1 MGVEAGIHATGVLA
15 RAVAEGRDSLLEPE
29 TFALVSALGFRVPR
43 QLFVHGAAGVAHA
56 DLTVLGGDRVVV
68 KVASPAILHKTDV
81 GGVNVVPATPT
92 AVVRA
97 VRDMSERLAEY
108 PLAGFT
114 IQEFVPH
121 PERVGAEL
129 LVALR
134 HTEDFGPVVSL
145 GAGGVH
151 AELFGRHLRAG
162 DGLAMFVRGEAPD
175 AWERTLRAK
184 PVLRLAV
191 GGGRDRHPLIEPDVL
206 LALVRLLLDFAESP
220 DGAGVAEL
228 EINPLALTPSGPVAL
243 DALVTLR
250 RAPRPTA
257 APRPLA
263 KLRHLLRPERIALVG
278 VSEGDNPGRVI
289 LRNLLRG
296 GFAPD
301 RVLLVKP
308 GAAEIEGVRCWP
320 TLEALPHAVDV
331 CVLAVGAPQVPGL
344 LRAIVTHRRA
354 EGVIVIPGGLG
365 ETAGSEGL
373 AEEVA
378 RTLAEARATSWG
390 GPLVNGGNC
399 LGIRSAP
406 GGYDTTF
413 IPDYKLPPPAAEAA
427 PLAFIAQSGAFAV
440 ARWSK
445 LAGLSPRYL
454 ISVGNQLDL
463 TVGDYLTYLK
473 DDPEVRVFA
482 CYVEGFRPGD
492 GRRWLAAARAIVASG
507 RTVLLYRGARTTAGV
522 RAGASH
528 TAAIAGDYAVTLELA
543 RTAGVLVA
551 DTLDEFDDWLRVFT
565 LLDDR
570 PARGRR
576 LGAVSNAGFECVA
589 IADAMAGLEPGR
601 LGPDTTR
608 RIVTALAAGGLEGV
622 VSTQLPLDL
631 TPTMDATG
639 YETCVRAVL
648 EDDGV
653 DVGVVGCVPL
663 TPALATLPAGAGHAE
678 DAARADALAARLGR
692 LRHTV
697 RKPWVAVVD
706 AGSGYDALVSLL
718 EAARIPTFR
727 SADRAVRALAAYCA
741 PRPACTGE
749 DTT

>member
-1 MGVEAGIHATGVLA
+1 MHATGVIA
-15 RAVAEGRDSLLEPE
+15 QAVAEGRDSLLEPE
-29 TFALVSALGFRVPR
+29 AFALVSALGLRVPR
-43 QLFVHGAAGVAHA
+43 QLFVRAAAEAARA
-56 DLTVLGGDRVVV
+56 DLTMLGGDRVVV

-81 GGVNVVPATPT
+81 GGVAVVPATPT

-108 PLAGFT
+108 PVAGFT
-114 IQEFVPH
+114 LQEFVPH

-134 HTEDFGPVVSL
+134 YTEDFGPVVSV

-162 DGLAMFVRGEAPD
+162 DGLAMFVRGEDPV
-175 AWERTLRAK
+175 AWERTVGTK

-191 GGGRDRHPLIEPDVL
+191 GCGRDRDPLVAQDVL
-206 LALVRLLLDFAESP
+206 LGLVRLLLDFAETP
-220 DGAGVAEL
+220 DGAAIGEL
-228 EINPLALTPSGPVAL
+228 EINPLALTPTGPVAL

-250 RAPRPTA
+250 RAPGPTA
-257 APRPLA
+257 AARPLH
-263 KLRHLLRPERIALVG
+263 KLRHLLQPGRIALVG

-289 LRNLLRG
+289 LRNLLRS
-296 GFAPD
+296 GFARD
-301 RVLLVKP
+301 RVFVVKRGVP
-308 GAAEIEGVRCWP
+308 AIDGVRCWP
-320 TLEALPHAVDV
+320 TLESLPHLVDL
-331 CVLAVGAPQVPGL
+331 CVLAVNAHQVPRL
-344 LRAIVTHRRA
+344 LREAVTHRVA
-354 EGVIVIPGGLG
+354 ESLIVIPGGLG

-373 AEEVA
+373 ADEVA
-378 RTLAEARATSWG
+378 RTLAGARATSWG

-399 LGIRSAP
+399 LGVRSAP

-413 IPDYKLPPPAAEAA
+413 IPEYKLPPPAAQGA
-427 PLAFIAQSGAFAV
+427 PLALIAQSGAFAV

-445 LAGLSPRYL
+445 LAGLGPRYL

-473 DDPEVRVFA
+473 DDPEIRVFA

-492 GRRWLAAARAIVASG
+492 GRRWLAAAREIVASG

-528 TAAIAGDYAVTLELA
+528 TAAIAGEYAVTRELA
-543 RTAGVLVA
+543 HGAGVLVA

-589 IADAMAGLEPGR
+589 IADAMGGLESAR
-601 LGPDTTR
+601 LTPETTR
-608 RIVTALAAGGLEGV
+608 RIDDALAAGGLEGV
-622 VSTQLPLDL
+622 VGVQLPLDL
-631 TPTMDATG
+631 TPTMDAAG

-653 DVGVVGCVPL
+653 DIGVVGCVPL
-663 TPALATLPAGAGHAE
+663 TPALATLPSGAGHPE
-678 DAARADALAARLGR
+678 DLHDADALAARLGR
-692 LRHTV
+692 LRHAV
-697 RKPWVAVVD
+697 PKPWVAVVD
-706 AGSGYDALVSLL
+706 AGSGYDAFARLL

-727 SADRAVRALAAYCA
+727 TADRAVRAVAAYCA
-741 PRPACTGE
+741 PRPARTSE